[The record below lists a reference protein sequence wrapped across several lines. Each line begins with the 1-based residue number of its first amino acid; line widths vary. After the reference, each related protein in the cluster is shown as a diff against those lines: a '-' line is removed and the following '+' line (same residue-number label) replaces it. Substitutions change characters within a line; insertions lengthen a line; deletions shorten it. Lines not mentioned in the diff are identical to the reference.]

1 MLQRTW
7 TMKGGYARTAPA
19 SRSMLG
25 RTTDMSFKPYK
36 RIVSFLCLL
45 DMGHRD
51 DHSAPARSC
60 MQSDPNMSFALRSAS

>member
-7 TMKGGYARTAPA
+7 TIKGGYARTAPA

-25 RTTDMSFKPYK
+25 RTTDMSFEPYK
-36 RIVSFLCLL
+36 RIVSILCLL
-45 DMGHRD
+45 DTGQRH

-60 MQSDPNMSFALRSAS
+60 MHSDPNMSFTCQSAG

>member
-1 MLQRTW
+1 
-7 TMKGGYARTAPA
+7 MKGKYARTAPA

-45 DMGHRD
+45 DMGHRH

-60 MQSDPNMSFALRSAS
+60 MQSDPNMSFALRSVS